1 MNQQLF
7 NIAATLAMFSMAVA
21 LFSLKKEYEGF
32 RRDVVKIVGGL
43 GILVKNNSQG
53 MTLKVKKRR
62 SQVKDKKRRNKEE
75 HQ

>member
-43 GILVKNNSQG
+43 GILVKNGKNLSPAAR
-53 MTLKVKKRR
+53 TFIRYLKKN
-62 SQVKDKKRRNKEE
+62 DYYLKEE
-75 HQ
+75 

>member
-53 MTLKVKKRR
+53 MTITVTESQKKAI
-62 SQVKDKKRRNKEE
+62 SSKE
-75 HQ
+75 